1 MTVTSP
7 LTFRT
12 ALSAIEEGK
21 LDAAFTEHAFEAI
34 LSGAWTPTQIGAFL
48 TALRLKGESPEV
60 IAGAAR
66 AMRSHMV
73 AVEHNFPKLLDT
85 CGTGGDDTGTV
96 NLSTGAAIICASLGI
111 PVAKHG
117 NRAVSSRAGSADV
130 VSALGIPVDL
140 PADVASRVLVEA
152 NIAFLMAPTHHP
164 ALKYAG
170 PVRKELGVRTIFNCL
185 GPLVNPARAT
195 HQLIGA
201 FSDELRPMLAQTLI
215 QLNTQRAWIVRG
227 EDGVDEVSPYGPTR
241 VTVLDHGKV
250 SEMVITP
257 ADFGLPVSAPGA
269 AAGGSAE
276 ENARI
281 IEAVLQGEPHPAR
294 DAFVLN
300 AAAALVV
307 AEDLPPKV
315 AADKAMAVVSS
326 GKALSALQRW
336 RDAALANK
344 PVSAQI

>member
-7 LTFRT
+7 ITFKT
-12 ALSAIEEGK
+12 AFAAVEEGT
-21 LDAAFTEHAFEAI
+21 LDATLAEHAFDA
-34 LSGAWTPTQIGAFL
+34 LFSGAWTPSQIAGFL
-48 TALRLKGESPEV
+48 IALRLKGESPEV

-66 AMRSHMV
+66 AMRANMV
-73 AVEHNFPKLLDT
+73 GVDHSFPKLLDT
-85 CGTGGDDTGTV
+85 CGTGGDETGTV
-96 NLSTGAAIICASLGI
+96 NLSTGAAIICAALGV

-130 VSALGIPVDL
+130 VSTLGIPIDL
-140 PADVASRVLVEA
+140 PADAASRVLVEA

-164 ALKYAG
+164 AMKYAG

-201 FSDELRPMLAQTLI
+201 YSDELRSVLARTLS
-215 QLNTQRAWIVRG
+215 QLGTERAWIVRG
-227 EDGVDEVSPYGPTR
+227 EDGIDEVSPYGPTR
-241 VTVLDHGKV
+241 VTVLDHGKI

-257 ADFGLPVSAPGA
+257 ADFGLPLSPKGA
-269 AAGGSAE
+269 AAGGTAD

-281 IEAVLQGEPHPAR
+281 IEAVLSGQPHPAR

-307 AEDLPPKV
+307 AEDLDPRT
-315 AADKAMAVVSS
+315 AAEKALAAVVS
-326 GKALSALQRW
+326 GKALAALQRW

-344 PVSAQI
+344 PVSP